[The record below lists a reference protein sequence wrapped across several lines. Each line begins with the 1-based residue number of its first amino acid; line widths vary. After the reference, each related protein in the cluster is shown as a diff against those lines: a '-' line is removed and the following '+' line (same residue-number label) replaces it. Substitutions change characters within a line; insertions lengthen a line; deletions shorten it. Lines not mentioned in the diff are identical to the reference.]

1 VGVVTTATMTAGQA
15 AFWRA
20 WQKHDPDAPARFTP
34 GRYVCPV
41 GHPGGKRTLKV
52 HYEGSRVSGHC
63 FEAGCGWQQVIDRLG
78 VRRQDLDDDGPARG
92 GKLVGVYPYPDESG
106 AEVLRV
112 HRYERPASTRYQVW
126 TGGEWRWDNRAGART
141 HLLYRLP
148 HVLDAV
154 QAGERVYL
162 VDSEA
167 SADALF
173 KAGVVATTI
182 AGKPGAHLRT
192 SHIEWLR
199 DGYVTIV
206 ARRDP
211 AGRDHARLSRAALAE
226 VVADVEVVEPNINR
240 PHATAA
246 DHLAAGLGLDDFAAL
261 GIVEGSLT
269 ATGIVEGSSTAG
281 PAPTVTR
288 EQGAGIL
295 ARVAATYRRFVRYP
309 SKYEAVAVALWT
321 AHTWAVQAS
330 YTTPYLFFSSAE
342 PESGKTRNL
351 EVAECLVARPWRIVE
366 ATEAVLFR
374 KIERDS
380 PTVLYDEVDA
390 LWRDGKSNDG
400 REGLRA
406 VLNEGYRRGAKVPR
420 CVGDGHELVDFSVFG
435 AKAFAGLGKL
445 PRTIATRS
453 ITIRMQ
459 KRTKDEPVQPFSIE
473 QTPPALA
480 ALRARL
486 DAWVAVVGDELRDA
500 RPDMP
505 ASLSDRQADIWRPLL
520 ALADAAGG
528 GWPELARDA
537 AIALHG
543 HDPAADPSVGV
554 LLLRHVRE
562 VFDATASPALHT
574 AALLRSLVDRDDGPW
589 AEWWGADVAAGHTKG
604 PGNRLASILK
614 PYEVAPDQVWAHGSN
629 GRGYRREWFEDAWKR
644 HLPNVR
650 DKAGH
655 PNVREDV
662 RTLEPRS
669 EAISGDAPIEPA
681 SAETGPDQQ
690 PNVLTFQTTL
700 GTDPNVSQA
709 VAVRCPA
716 CGLAA
721 EYDPGSE
728 YGRRALA
735 AGHCGQPWETGRVY
749 PDTAAWAAAGRPG
762 LVRG

>member
-1 VGVVTTATMTAGQA
+1 
-15 AFWRA
+15 
-20 WQKHDPDAPARFTP
+20 
-34 GRYVCPV
+34 
-41 GHPGGKRTLKV
+41 
-52 HYEGSRVSGHC
+52 
-63 FEAGCGWQQVIDRLG
+63 
-78 VRRQDLDDDGPARG
+78 
-92 GKLVGVYPYPDESG
+92 
-106 AEVLRV
+106 
-112 HRYERPASTRYQVW
+112 
-126 TGGEWRWDNRAGART
+126 
-141 HLLYRLP
+141 
-148 HVLDAV
+148 
-154 QAGERVYL
+154 
-162 VDSEA
+162 
-167 SADALF
+167 
-173 KAGVVATTI
+173 
-182 AGKPGAHLRT
+182 
-192 SHIEWLR
+192 
-199 DGYVTIV
+199 
-206 ARRDP
+206 
-211 AGRDHARLSRAALAE
+211 
-226 VVADVEVVEPNINR
+226 
-240 PHATAA
+240 
-246 DHLAAGLGLDDFAAL
+246 
-261 GIVEGSLT
+261 
-269 ATGIVEGSSTAG
+269 
-281 PAPTVTR
+281 
-288 EQGAGIL
+288 
-295 ARVAATYRRFVRYP
+295 
-309 SKYEAVAVALWT
+309 
-321 AHTWAVQAS
+321 
-330 YTTPYLFFSSAE
+330 
-342 PESGKTRNL
+342 
-351 EVAECLVARPWRIVE
+351 
-366 ATEAVLFR
+366 
-374 KIERDS
+374 
-380 PTVLYDEVDA
+380 
-390 LWRDGKSNDG
+390 
-400 REGLRA
+400 
-406 VLNEGYRRGAKVPR
+406 
-420 CVGDGHELVDFSVFG
+420 
-435 AKAFAGLGKL
+435 
-445 PRTIATRS
+445 
-453 ITIRMQ
+453 MQ